1 MKINNFTSISPN
13 NLSSKGL
20 NVKVDFKEILVKT
33 VLRARKKLRRN
44 RLKKRILKH
53 RAQLWDQRL
62 AFETGH
68 VSFFDRNALLALLF
82 GVSSLSLHYVN
93 GRSLAKYGRAS
104 FIQNLPVQK
113 RIGKK
118 SPGAFIKHRDRERV
132 RRYKYSAV
140 QIRNIIRAA
149 YVGFYI
155 KNPTLITQ
163 LLAYALPK
171 LQRNRKETKF
181 LRFIIKLV
189 KVRSASRWEALGIK
203 LEFQGRVNRWRR
215 TKCMQSSY
223 GLIPGVVFSS
233 RIEYGSS
240 QSITRKGARSV
251 RLWVVYK
258 PIFKNDLKI
267 ALKDYAWYSIK
278 AQNTKILDK

>member
-1 MKINNFTSISPN
+1 MKATNFSSAPNNFSE
-13 NLSSKGL
+13 LST
-20 NVKVDFKEILVKT
+20 KVDFKEILVKT
-33 VLRARKKLRRN
+33 LLRARKKIRRN
-44 RLKKRILKH
+44 RLKKRIIKH
-53 RAQLWDQRL
+53 RAQIWDQRL

-68 VSFFDRNALLALLF
+68 ISFFDRNILLAIFL
-82 GVSSLSLHYVN
+82 GAASLSLHYVN
-93 GRSLAKYGRAS
+93 GISFAKYGRAS
-104 FIQNLPVQK
+104 YIQTLPIEKQ
-113 RIGKK
+113 IGKK
-118 SPGAFIKHRDRERV
+118 SPSSFIKHLDRERV

-149 YVGFYI
+149 YVGFYA

-181 LRFIIKLV
+181 LRFRIKLV
-189 KVRSASRWEALGIK
+189 KVRSASRWEILGIK

-215 TKCMQSSY
+215 TKCIQASY
-223 GLIPGVVFSS
+223 GLIPNVVFSS

-258 PIFKNDLKI
+258 PLFKNDLEI
-267 ALKDYAWYSIK
+267 ALKHYAQYSIK
-278 AQNTKILDK
+278 IQNLKLLEK

>member
-1 MKINNFTSISPN
+1 MKISTIPDLPDSAIK
-13 NLSSKGL
+13 LST
-20 NVKVDFKEILVKT
+20 KVDFKHILTKT
-33 VLRARKKLRRN
+33 LLRARKKLRRS

-53 RAQLWDQRL
+53 RAYIWDQRL

-68 VSFFDRNALLALLF
+68 ISFFDRNSLLSLF
-82 GVSSLSLHYVN
+82 LGSSSLGLHYIN
-93 GRSLAKYGRAS
+93 GVALVKYGRAS
-104 FIQNLPVQK
+104 HIQNLPIEK

-118 SPGAFIKHRDRERV
+118 SPSAFIKHLDRERV

-149 YVGFYI
+149 YIGFYL
-155 KNPTLITQ
+155 KNPTLVAQ

-181 LRFIIKLV
+181 LRFMRKLA
-189 KVRSASRWEALGIK
+189 KVISASRWEILGIK

-215 TKCMQSSY
+215 TKCMQASY
-223 GLIPGVVFSS
+223 GLIPGVTFSS

-240 QSITRKGARSV
+240 QSITRKGAISV
-251 RLWVVYK
+251 RLWIVYK
-258 PIFKNDLKI
+258 SIFKNDLQT
-267 ALKDYAWYSIK
+267 ALNDYAQYSIR
-278 AQNTKILDK
+278 AQNTNLLDK